1 MSGDKMKY
9 KTVIGLEVHAQLNTE
24 SKIFCSCST
33 EFGAAANTHA
43 CPVCMGLP
51 GVLPVLNKKVLEKA
65 ILAGL
70 ATDCSI
76 SEYSKF
82 DRKNYFYPDLPKA
95 YQISQF
101 DKPICKS
108 GKIRV
113 KSGEGFK
120 DIRLNRIHLEE
131 DAAKN
136 VHPEDASKNYSYVDF
151 NRSGTPLIEIVT
163 EPDISSGDEAYEF
176 LSKLKQI
183 LRYIGVS
190 DCNMEEGSLRCDVNI
205 SIMPEDATKLGNKVE
220 IKNMNS
226 FKAVKLAIE
235 FEYKRQLQ
243 MTEYGE
249 TIVQETRLWN
259 ADKLETYSMRSK
271 EDSHDYRYFPDPDLA
286 PVIVDKEF
294 IDKLKSSL
302 AELPDAKI
310 DRFMKDFALP
320 VYDASVLSSTRE
332 LAEYFEKTVSCGA
345 NPKKASN
352 WIMSELLAHVDDS
365 EKMKSFIVKPESLS
379 KLLLLVD
386 KNVINGKIAKTVFA
400 DMLQSGDDPEEI
412 VNKKGLVQVSDT
424 SEIEKIVEAVIAAN
438 PQSIA
443 DIKEGKA
450 KAAGFLVGQVMKE
463 SKGKANPQ
471 IVNEILNKCIAKL

>member
-1 MSGDKMKY
+1 MKY

-70 ATDCSI
+70 ATECSI

-320 VYDASVLSSTRE
+320 IYDASVLSSTRE
-332 LAEYFEKTVSCGA
+332 LAEYFEKTVSNGA

-365 EKMKSFIVKPESLS
+365 EKMESFIVKPESLA

-412 VNKKGLVQVSDT
+412 VNKKGLIQVSDT

>member
-1 MSGDKMKY
+1 MKY

-294 IDKLKSSL
+294 IEKLKSSL

-365 EKMKSFIVKPESLS
+365 EKMESFIVKPESLA

>member
-1 MSGDKMKY
+1 MKY

-70 ATDCSI
+70 ATECSI

-294 IDKLKSSL
+294 IEKLKSSL

-365 EKMKSFIVKPESLS
+365 EKMESFIVKPESLA

-412 VNKKGLVQVSDT
+412 VNKKGL
-424 SEIEKIVEAVIAAN
+424 
-438 PQSIA
+438 
-443 DIKEGKA
+443 
-450 KAAGFLVGQVMKE
+450 
-463 SKGKANPQ
+463 
-471 IVNEILNKCIAKL
+471 

>member
-1 MSGDKMKY
+1 MKY

-70 ATDCSI
+70 ATECSI

-320 VYDASVLSSTRE
+320 IYDASVLSSTRE
-332 LAEYFEKTVSCGA
+332 LAEYFEKTVSNGA

-365 EKMKSFIVKPESLS
+365 EKMESFIVKPESLA

-386 KNVINGKIAKTVFA
+386 KNVINGKIAKTVFS
-400 DMLQSGDDPEEI
+400 DMLQSGEDPEEI
-412 VNKKGLVQVSDT
+412 VNKKGLTQVSDT

>member
-1 MSGDKMKY
+1 MKY

-70 ATDCSI
+70 ATECSI

-108 GKIRV
+108 GRIRV
-113 KSGEGFK
+113 KSSEGFK

-294 IDKLKSSL
+294 IEKMRSSL

-332 LAEYFEKTVSCGA
+332 LAEYFEKTVSKGA

-365 EKMKSFIVKPESLS
+365 EKMESFIVKPEFLA

-412 VNKKGLVQVSDT
+412 VNNKGLVQVSDT

>member
-1 MSGDKMKY
+1 MKY

>member
-1 MSGDKMKY
+1 MKY

-70 ATDCSI
+70 ATECSI

-332 LAEYFEKTVSCGA
+332 LAEYFEKTVSNGA

-365 EKMKSFIVKPESLS
+365 EKMESFIVKPESLA

-386 KNVINGKIAKTVFA
+386 KNVINGKIAKTVFS
-400 DMLQSGDDPEEI
+400 DMLQSGEDPEEI
-412 VNKKGLVQVSDT
+412 VNKKGLTQVSDT

>member
-1 MSGDKMKY
+1 MKY

-365 EKMKSFIVKPESLS
+365 EKMESFIVKPESLA

>member
-1 MSGDKMKY
+1 MKY
-9 KTVIGLEVHAQLNTE
+9 QTVIGLEVHAQLNTE
-24 SKIFCSCST
+24 TKIFCTCST
-33 EFGAAANTHA
+33 KFGAAPNTQA
-43 CPVCMGLP
+43 CPVCMGFP
-51 GVLPVLNKKVLEKA
+51 GVLPVLNKSVLEKA
-65 ILAGL
+65 VLAGL
-70 ATDCSI
+70 ATECAV

-101 DKPICKS
+101 DKPVCKNGRIRIKS
-108 GKIRV
+108 GD
-113 KSGEGFK
+113 GFK

-136 VHPEDASKNYSYVDF
+136 VHPEDGTRDKSYVDF
-151 NRSGTPLIEIVT
+151 NRSGVPLIEIVS
-163 EPDISSGDEAYEF
+163 EPDLSSGDEAYEY

-205 SIMPEDATKLGNKVE
+205 SIMPEGSDKFGNKVE

-226 FKAVKLAIE
+226 FKAVKLAID
-235 FEYKRQLQ
+235 FEYKRQVEAV
-243 MTEYGE
+243 EYGE
-249 TIVQETRLWN
+249 KIVQETRLWD
-259 ADKLETYSMRSK
+259 AEKLVTEPMRTK

-286 PVIVDKEF
+286 PVVLEKEYVE
-294 IDKLKSSL
+294 KMRATL

-310 DRFMKDFALP
+310 DRFMKDLALP

-332 LAEYFEKTVSCGA
+332 LSEYFEQTVKCGA

-352 WIMSELLAHVDDS
+352 WIMSELLAHVADS
-365 EKMKSFIVKPESLS
+365 EKMSDFIVKPDSLA
-379 KLLLLVD
+379 KLLSLVD

-400 DMLQSGDDPEEI
+400 DMLETGEDPEGI

-438 PQSIA
+438 PQSIE
-443 DIKEGKA
+443 DIKAGKN

-471 IVNEILNKCIAKL
+471 IVNEILNRHIAKLQ

>member
-1 MSGDKMKY
+1 MKY

-70 ATDCSI
+70 ATECSI

-320 VYDASVLSSTRE
+320 IYDASVLSSTRE
-332 LAEYFEKTVSCGA
+332 LAEYFEKTVSNGA

-365 EKMKSFIVKPESLS
+365 EKMESFIVKPESLA

>member
-1 MSGDKMKY
+1 MKY

-51 GVLPVLNKKVLEKA
+51 GVLPVLNRKVLEKA

-70 ATDCSI
+70 ATECSI

-243 MTEYGE
+243 MAEYGE

-332 LAEYFEKTVSCGA
+332 LAEYFEKTVSNGA

-365 EKMKSFIVKPESLS
+365 EKMESFIVKPESLA

-386 KNVINGKIAKTVFA
+386 KNVINGKIAKTVFS

>member
-1 MSGDKMKY
+1 MKY

-70 ATDCSI
+70 ATECSI

-108 GKIRV
+108 GNIRV

-294 IDKLKSSL
+294 IEKLKSSL

-365 EKMKSFIVKPESLS
+365 EKMESFIVKPESLA

>member
-1 MSGDKMKY
+1 
-9 KTVIGLEVHAQLNTE
+9 
-24 SKIFCSCST
+24 
-33 EFGAAANTHA
+33 
-43 CPVCMGLP
+43 
-51 GVLPVLNKKVLEKA
+51 
-65 ILAGL
+65 
-70 ATDCSI
+70 
-76 SEYSKF
+76 
-82 DRKNYFYPDLPKA
+82 
-95 YQISQF
+95 
-101 DKPICKS
+101 
-108 GKIRV
+108 
-113 KSGEGFK
+113 
-120 DIRLNRIHLEE
+120 
-131 DAAKN
+131 
-136 VHPEDASKNYSYVDF
+136 
-151 NRSGTPLIEIVT
+151 
-163 EPDISSGDEAYEF
+163 
-176 LSKLKQI
+176 
-183 LRYIGVS
+183 
-190 DCNMEEGSLRCDVNI
+190 
-205 SIMPEDATKLGNKVE
+205 
-220 IKNMNS
+220 
-226 FKAVKLAIE
+226 
-235 FEYKRQLQ
+235 

-294 IDKLKSSL
+294 IEKLKSSL

-365 EKMKSFIVKPESLS
+365 EKMESFIVKPESLA

>member
-1 MSGDKMKY
+1 MKY

-70 ATDCSI
+70 ATECSI

-332 LAEYFEKTVSCGA
+332 LAEYFEKTVSNGA

-365 EKMKSFIVKPESLS
+365 EKMESFIVKPESLA

>member
-1 MSGDKMKY
+1 
-9 KTVIGLEVHAQLNTE
+9 
-24 SKIFCSCST
+24 
-33 EFGAAANTHA
+33 
-43 CPVCMGLP
+43 
-51 GVLPVLNKKVLEKA
+51 
-65 ILAGL
+65 
-70 ATDCSI
+70 
-76 SEYSKF
+76 
-82 DRKNYFYPDLPKA
+82 
-95 YQISQF
+95 
-101 DKPICKS
+101 
-108 GKIRV
+108 
-113 KSGEGFK
+113 
-120 DIRLNRIHLEE
+120 
-131 DAAKN
+131 
-136 VHPEDASKNYSYVDF
+136 
-151 NRSGTPLIEIVT
+151 
-163 EPDISSGDEAYEF
+163 
-176 LSKLKQI
+176 
-183 LRYIGVS
+183 
-190 DCNMEEGSLRCDVNI
+190 MEEGSLRCDVNI

-320 VYDASVLSSTRE
+320 IYDASVLSSTRE
-332 LAEYFEKTVSCGA
+332 LAEYFEKTVSNGA

-365 EKMKSFIVKPESLS
+365 EKMESFIVKPESLA

>member
-1 MSGDKMKY
+1 
-9 KTVIGLEVHAQLNTE
+9 
-24 SKIFCSCST
+24 
-33 EFGAAANTHA
+33 
-43 CPVCMGLP
+43 
-51 GVLPVLNKKVLEKA
+51 
-65 ILAGL
+65 
-70 ATDCSI
+70 
-76 SEYSKF
+76 
-82 DRKNYFYPDLPKA
+82 
-95 YQISQF
+95 
-101 DKPICKS
+101 CKS

-332 LAEYFEKTVSCGA
+332 LAEYFEKTVSNGA

-365 EKMKSFIVKPESLS
+365 EKMESFIVKPESLA

-386 KNVINGKIAKTVFA
+386 KNVINGKIAKTVFS
-400 DMLQSGDDPEEI
+400 DMLQSGEDPEEI
-412 VNKKGLVQVSDT
+412 VNKKGLTQVSDT